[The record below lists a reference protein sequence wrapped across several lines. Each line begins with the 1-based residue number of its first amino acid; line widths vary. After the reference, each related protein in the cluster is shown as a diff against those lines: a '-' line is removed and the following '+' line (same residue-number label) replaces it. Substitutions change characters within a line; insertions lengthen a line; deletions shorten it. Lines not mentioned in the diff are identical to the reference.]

1 MAEMKRSKV
10 RYYFKVNYNLDAI
23 NNDPT
28 LRTFSNKIIPIDTE
42 FHILR
47 NTR

>member
-1 MAEMKRSKV
+1 MDWHAPDCEKGLFPNANKPLK
-10 RYYFKVNYNLDAI
+10 FGGH
-23 NNDPT
+23 
-28 LRTFSNKIIPIDTE
+28 SNKIIPIDTE